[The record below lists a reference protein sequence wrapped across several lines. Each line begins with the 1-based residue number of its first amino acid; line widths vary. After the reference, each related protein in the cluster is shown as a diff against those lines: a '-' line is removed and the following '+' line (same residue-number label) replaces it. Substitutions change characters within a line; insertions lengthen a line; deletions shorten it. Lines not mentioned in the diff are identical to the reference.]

1 MISTSPALMD
11 KLFTENRSISVFTRL
26 EFWKTT
32 IEQISN
38 NPFLGVGFRL
48 QEILGSLVIEKGIY
62 YPHNYV
68 LESLAIGGIV
78 MTLPLLYCMLFP
90 GLDFYKKIKL
100 TPSNFPMGLLLAQAL
115 IYSMH
120 NGHLGDYPF
129 FWMIIGMMAGSK
141 YRIDK
146 DVSESYS

>member
-1 MISTSPALMD
+1 ML
-11 KLFTENRSISVFTRL
+11 TRL

-32 IEQISN
+32 IDQIVI

-48 QEILGSLVIEKGIY
+48 QEILGSLEIEKGIY

-78 MTLPLLYCMLFP
+78 MTIPLLYCMIFP
-90 GLDFYKKIKL
+90 VLDFCKKTKL
-100 TPSNFPMGLLLAQAL
+100 EPFSFPMGLLAAQAF

-141 YRIDK
+141 HRFDK
-146 DVSESYS
+146 GVSESYN

>member
-1 MISTSPALMD
+1 M
-11 KLFTENRSISVFTRL
+11 
-26 EFWKTT
+26 
-32 IEQISN
+32 
-38 NPFLGVGFRL
+38 
-48 QEILGSLVIEKGIY
+48 QEILGGLVIEKGIY

-90 GLDFYKKIKL
+90 VFNFYKKIKFD
-100 TPSNFPMGLLLAQAL
+100 PSSFPMGLLAAQVL

-141 YRIDK
+141 QKHWIDQ
-146 DVSESYS
+146 DINENYS